1 MASEH
6 LYRDSYRSIHR
17 LLLALSGSWVLAE
30 DLTQEAF
37 LDLIRRGTGGIHDVK
52 RYLTRIAIRRW
63 QYHVACTARRPV
75 PLSLADDVP
84 CNAPEGEYGLDR
96 QQELRQVNEC
106 LQSLPADERTAL
118 VLISMMG
125 YTAVEASEILGL
137 PRTTLVSQHR
147 RATERL
153 RWRLRKAAI

>member
-52 RYLTRIAIRRW
+52 RYLTRIAIRR
-63 QYHVACTARRPV
+63 
-75 PLSLADDVP
+75 
-84 CNAPEGEYGLDR
+84 
-96 QQELRQVNEC
+96 
-106 LQSLPADERTAL
+106 
-118 VLISMMG
+118 
-125 YTAVEASEILGL
+125 
-137 PRTTLVSQHR
+137 
-147 RATERL
+147 
-153 RWRLRKAAI
+153 